1 MKIKHI
7 GICTLVL
14 LLLACVSK
22 PNNSEIKKAIRQNIE
37 SNLPKSISLSTAS
50 KDILVTSLEIQKIG
64 KKKTLSIPDAAYED
78 IWWPVRVFVK
88 GSYQPCKI
96 ELIPSGQKNNAG
108 IPLHL
113 NILET
118 NIGKRITFESVL
130 EFEVRYDDFQEC
142 VVKPK

>member
-1 MKIKHI
+1 MFRKY
-7 GICTLVL
+7 LVL
-14 LLLACVSK
+14 ILVITACVSK
-22 PNNSEIKKAIRQNIE
+22 PNNSEITESIRQNIE
-37 SNLPKSISLSTAS
+37 SSLPKSINSSTAS

-118 NIGKRITFESVL
+118 NIGERKTFEL
-130 EFEVRYDDFQEC
+130 ELEYEVRYNDFQEC
-142 VVKPK
+142 VVNPM